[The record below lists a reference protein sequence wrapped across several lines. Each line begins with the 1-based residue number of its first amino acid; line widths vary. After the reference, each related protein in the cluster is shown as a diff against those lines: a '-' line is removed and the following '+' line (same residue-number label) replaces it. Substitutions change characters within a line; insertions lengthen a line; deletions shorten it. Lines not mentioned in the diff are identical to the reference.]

1 MGLEKLLVADMEL
14 AYGQETQGKDK
25 QLLSSIGSRK
35 DGALCGMLEIVY
47 MFV

>member
-14 AYGQETQGKDK
+14 AYGQETRGKDK
-25 QLLSSIGSRK
+25 QLLSWIGSIK

-47 MFV
+47 LFA